1 MKAILMNLSKV
12 LSVVLV
18 VVSVAVSA
26 PALANTGKDK
36 KGGDLPA
43 ELTYLGSVNYSPV
56 FQLDITNEDGENVNI
71 SLRTVDGDILYA
83 TNFKG
88 KNFSRKF
95 QFDKA
100 ELSNM
105 QLKLVVSSKKKVQVQ
120 NFQISHSNRVVE
132 EVVVGKL

>member
-1 MKAILMNLSKV
+1 MKTINFNLSKV
-12 LSVVLV
+12 FSIALLFVTFI
-18 VVSVAVSA
+18 AVSA
-26 PALANTGKDK
+26 PAMANNDKVK
-36 KGGDLPA
+36 KGELPA
-43 ELTYLGSVNYSPV
+43 ELTYLGSVNHSPV
-56 FQLDITNEDGENVNI
+56 FQLDFKNEGGENVNI

-83 TNFKG
+83 TNFTG
-88 KNFSRKF
+88 ETFSKKF

-100 ELSNM
+100 ELSTM